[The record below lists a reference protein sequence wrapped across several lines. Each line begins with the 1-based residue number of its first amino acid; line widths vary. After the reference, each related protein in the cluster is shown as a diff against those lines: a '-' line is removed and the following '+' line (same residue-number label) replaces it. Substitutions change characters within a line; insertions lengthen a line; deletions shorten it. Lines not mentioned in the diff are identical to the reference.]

1 MDNENLKN
9 RIDELEK
16 RLKLLEE
23 AKNVNALKYWREAI
37 IGQPKGANDAAVDTT
52 LSITIGAGGGT
63 DTEQILDFPDG
74 FIELIKPNGDR
85 VLVPTY
91 NLSRF

>member
-1 MDNENLKN
+1 MDEENLKN

-23 AKNVNALKYWREAI
+23 ARNPNALKYWREAI
-37 IGQPKGANDAAVDTT
+37 VGQPKGANDGAVDATI
-52 LSITIGAGGGT
+52 SITIGAGGGT
-63 DTEQILDFPDG
+63 DTEQVLDFPDG
-74 FIELIKPNGDR
+74 FIEIIKPNGDR

-91 NLSRF
+91 DLSRF